1 MVKILETFDVNKFLI
16 KEYNNWYL
24 VLRKEQVTLGSLV
37 LIEKSFEKEYS
48 SIPNESFKEF
58 EFIVKDLELVLKNLF
73 QYDKINYL
81 MLMMVDPGV
90 HYHIIPRYSISK
102 EFNSLKFRDYGWPKM
117 PNLSSYNELSE
128 KEIIKLKEFIKN
140 KFL

>member
-1 MVKILETFDVNKFLI
+1 MAKILETFHVNKLLI

-48 SIPNESFKEF
+48 SIPNKSFQEL
-58 EFIVKDLELVLKNLF
+58 EFIVKDLELVLKDLF

-81 MLMMVDPGV
+81 MLMMVDPEV
-90 HYHIIPRYSISK
+90 HYHIIPRYSKIK
-102 EFNSLKFRDYGWPKM
+102 EWNSLKFLDKGWPKM
-117 PNLSSYNELSE
+117 IDFNFKN
-128 KEIIKLKEFIKN
+128 IIDKKNKIALKNFIKER
-140 KFL
+140 FI